1 MKHLAAVELAEHL
14 NSDRERPTLLDVR
27 EPWEVELVS
36 LPGSLFIPMQDIA
49 ARVGELPTDRPIV
62 CICHHGMRSMQV
74 ATFLEHSGLDNVYNL
89 TGGIDA
95 WARQVDPTCAV
106 Y

>member
-1 MKHLAAVELAEHL
+1 MKHLAAVELAERL
-14 NSDRERPTLLDVR
+14 NSDGERPTLLDVR

-36 LPGSLFIPMQDIA
+36 LPGSLCIPMQDIA
-49 ARVGELPTDRPIV
+49 ARAGELPTDRPIV
-62 CICHHGMRSMQV
+62 CVCHHGMRSMQV
-74 ATFLEHSGLDNVYNL
+74 ATFLEHSGLDDVYNL